1 MQLKSKHYKVLS
13 MWAICVVLGYL
24 LFQLNY
30 TPTKPFTGFWSG
42 HTTVD
47 YGERSLNI
55 STQLIIDGPESES
68 ARLIT
73 TFEPKS
79 STAAPF
85 QTSVTSNIQV
95 QGRVDSKI
103 TFSLTELNYTN
114 KEALEA
120 YLNRQLPQT
129 GSLVSGKSWA
139 VDDDEIFMYLTL
151 AFGEKMGVILKRRE

>member
-1 MQLKSKHYKVLS
+1 MQLESKHYKVLS

-85 QTSVTSNIQV
+85 QTGVTSNIQV

-103 TFSLTELNYTN
+103 T
-114 KEALEA
+114 LE
-120 YLNRQLPQT
+120 
-129 GSLVSGKSWA
+129 
-139 VDDDEIFMYLTL
+139 VDPNGWTHKLIP
-151 AFGEKMGVILKRRE
+151 